1 MNTTMKSL
9 PGEPAEGS
17 LVLYRSRPARVRHVG
32 DKLEIEV
39 EGGEVARVRP
49 KDVTLLH
56 PGPLRALSDLQ
67 PPPGDVQTA
76 WELLAGTQ
84 TTLPDLAELIYGAY
98 TPASAWATWQLMV
111 DGLYFRGG
119 LDEVTVRTPAEVARV
134 QAARD
139 AEAAEKQAWGTF
151 LERLRAGQIAPEDGR
166 YLREVEALALKE
178 SARSRVMRELG
189 REETAENAHALLL
202 ELGHWD
208 ETVNPYPRRL
218 GLAVSPPDVE
228 LPPLPDEA
236 RADLTYLPAFAID
249 DEGSETPDDAV
260 SLEGSRLWVHVAD
273 VAALVRPAAAADLE
287 ARARGASLHLP
298 ESVVPMLPAS
308 ATPRLGLGLA
318 EVSPALSFGIDLGP
332 GGQTLGLEIV
342 PAWVQVTRLTYEAA
356 ETRLDE
362 EPFQSLYRLAQAYQA
377 HRQANGAVLL
387 DFPEVR
393 IWVQAGQVNLRPL
406 PPLRSRMLVQEAMIM
421 AGEAVARFAQERDIP
436 MPYNTQ
442 EASELGATQEA
453 SDLSAADLTG
463 FPPARWR
470 EPGRAKPVRS
480 ASLSEMAAVRRTLKR
495 SQYRTLPAPH
505 AAMGLAAYVQTTSPL
520 RRYPDLVAHQQVRAY
535 LRGERRLEHEAVL
548 ERIGAVEAVMGGVRQ
563 AEQLSDRHWTLV
575 YLRQHPGWHGEGVV
589 IEQRGPSSRV
599 LIPDLALE
607 VTLRLPAGTSLDSTL
622 PLVLSGVNLAQLEAY
637 FRVQA

>member
-1 MNTTMKSL
+1 MNTTTKSL

-32 DKLEIEV
+32 DKLEIEA
-39 EGGEVARVRP
+39 EGGEVAKVRP

-56 PGPLRALSDLQ
+56 PGPLRALRDLQ

-84 TTLPDLAELIYGAY
+84 TTLPELAELIYGAY

-119 LDEVTVRTPAEVARV
+119 PDEVTVRTPAEVARV

-139 AEAAEKQAWGTF
+139 AEAAEKQAWGAF

-166 YLREVEALALKE
+166 HLREVEALALKE
-178 SARSRVMRELG
+178 STRSRVMRELG
-189 REETAENAHALLL
+189 REGTPENAHALLL
-202 ELGHWD
+202 ELGYWD

-218 GLAVSPPDVE
+218 GLTVSPPDVE

-273 VAALVRPAAAADLE
+273 VAALVRPDAAADLE

-332 GGQTLGLEIV
+332 EGQALGLEIV
-342 PAWVQVTRLTYEAA
+342 PAWVRVTRLTHEAA

-362 EPFQSLYRLAQAYQA
+362 EPFQSLYRLAQVYQA
-377 HRQANGAVLL
+377 RRQANGAVLL

-393 IWVQAGQVNLRPL
+393 IWVQAGRVNLRPL

-421 AGEAVARFAQERDIP
+421 AGEAVARFTQERDIP
-436 MPYNTQ
+436 VPYATQ
-442 EASELGATQEA
+442 EASELGATQQA

-463 FPPARWR
+463 L
-470 EPGRAKPVRS
+470 EQPVRS
-480 ASLSEMAAVRRTLKR
+480 HSLSQMAAVRRTLKR

-520 RRYPDLVAHQQVRAY
+520 RRYADLVVHQQVRAY

>member
-9 PGEPAEGS
+9 PSEPTEGS

-32 DKLEIEV
+32 DKLEIEA
-39 EGGEVARVRP
+39 EGGEVAKVRP

-56 PGPLRALSDLQ
+56 PGPLRTLHDVQPLS
-67 PPPGDVQTA
+67 GDVQTA

-84 TTLPDLAELIYGAY
+84 TTLPELAELIYGAY

-111 DGLYFRGG
+111 DGLYFRGSP
-119 LDEVTVRTPAEVARV
+119 DEVTVRTPAEVARV

-139 AEAAEKQAWGTF
+139 AEAAEKRAWGAF

-178 SARSRVMRELG
+178 STRSRVMRELG
-189 REETAENAHALLL
+189 REETSENAHALLL
-202 ELGHWD
+202 ELSYWD

-218 GLAVSPPDVE
+218 GLTVSPPDME

-273 VAALVRPAAAADLE
+273 VAALVRPDDAADLE

-332 GGQTLGLEIV
+332 EGQILDLEIV
-342 PAWVQVTRLTYEAA
+342 PAWVRVTRLTYEAA

-362 EPFQSLYRLAQAYQA
+362 EPFQSLYRLAQVYQA

-393 IWVQAGQVNLRPL
+393 IWVQAGRVNLCPL

-436 MPYNTQ
+436 VPYATQ
-442 EASELGATQEA
+442 EASDLGATQEA
-453 SDLSAADLTG
+453 SGLSAADLTG
-463 FPPARWR
+463 L
-470 EPGRAKPVRS
+470 EKPVRS
-480 ASLSEMAAVRRTLKR
+480 RSLSQMAAVRRTLKR

-505 AAMGLAAYVQTTSPL
+505 AAMGLAAYAQATSPL
-520 RRYPDLVAHQQVRAY
+520 RRYPDLVVHQQVRAY

-575 YLRQHPGWHGEGVV
+575 YLRQQPDWHGEGVV
-589 IEQRGPSSRV
+589 IEQRGRSSRV

-622 PLVLSGVNLAQLEAY
+622 PLVLSDVNLSQLEAY

>member
-9 PGEPAEGS
+9 PSEPTEGS

-32 DKLEIEV
+32 DKLEIEA
-39 EGGEVARVRP
+39 EGGEVAKVRP

-56 PGPLRALSDLQ
+56 PGPLRTLHDVQ
-67 PPPGDVQTA
+67 PPSGDVQTA

-84 TTLPDLAELIYGAY
+84 TTLPELAELIYGAY

-111 DGLYFRGG
+111 DGLYFRGSP
-119 LDEVTVRTPAEVARV
+119 DEVTVRTPAEVARV

-139 AEAAEKQAWGTF
+139 AEAAEKRAWGAF

-178 SARSRVMRELG
+178 STRSRVMRELG
-189 REETAENAHALLL
+189 REETSENAHALLL
-202 ELGHWD
+202 ELSYWD

-218 GLAVSPPDVE
+218 GLTVSPPDME

-273 VAALVRPAAAADLE
+273 VAALVRPDDAADLE

-318 EVSPALSFGIDLGP
+318 EVSPALSFGMDLGP
-332 GGQTLGLEIV
+332 EGQILGLEIV
-342 PAWVQVTRLTYEAA
+342 PAWVRVTRLTYEAA

-362 EPFQSLYRLAQAYQA
+362 EPFQSLYRLAQVYQA

-393 IWVQAGQVNLRPL
+393 IWVQAGRVNLRPL

-436 MPYNTQ
+436 VPYATQ
-442 EASELGATQEA
+442 EASDLGATQEA
-453 SDLSAADLTG
+453 SGLSAADLTG
-463 FPPARWR
+463 L
-470 EPGRAKPVRS
+470 EEPVRS
-480 ASLSEMAAVRRTLKR
+480 RSLSQMAAVRRTLKR

-505 AAMGLAAYVQTTSPL
+505 AAMGLAAYAQATSPL
-520 RRYPDLVAHQQVRAY
+520 RRYPDLVVHQQVRAY

-575 YLRQHPGWHGEGVV
+575 YLRQQPDWHGEGVV
-589 IEQRGPSSRV
+589 IEQRGRSSRV